1 MAGLF
6 SRQPFE
12 PFHCSGLG
20 VIPKQ
25 DSSWRVI
32 MHLSEPEGSSINDY
46 IDPEA
51 VAISYTTIDDTIRIV
66 NTLRQGTLLAKNDL
80 K

>member
-1 MAGLF
+1 
-6 SRQPFE
+6 
-12 PFHCSGLG
+12 
-20 VIPKQ
+20 
-25 DSSWRVI
+25 
-32 MHLSEPEGSSINDY
+32 MHLSAPEGSSINDY

-80 K
+80 N